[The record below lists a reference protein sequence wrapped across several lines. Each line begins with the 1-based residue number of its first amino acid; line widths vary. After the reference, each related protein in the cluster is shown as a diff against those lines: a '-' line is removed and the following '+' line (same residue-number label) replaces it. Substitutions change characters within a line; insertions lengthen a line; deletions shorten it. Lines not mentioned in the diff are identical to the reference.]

1 MIVTPET
8 KVALTGAIVKWDKI
22 VRSFTIAE
30 RNNVAAEYVEGGRA
44 DCPLCLIFHPLG
56 QNLDCVGCPILAD
69 TGTPK
74 CGGTPYRNWDD
85 DADFETLWV
94 IANDML
100 AYLEKLDEKCE
111 IVGEPE

>member
-22 VRSFTIAE
+22 LTALIVAE
-30 RNNVAAEYVEGGRA
+30 KTNVDDVHEGGRA

-56 QNLDCVGCPILAD
+56 QNLDCVGCPVLAD

-85 DADFETLWV
+85 DDDFETREV

-100 AYLEKLDEKCE
+100 AYLKKLDEKCE
-111 IVGEPE
+111 VVGEPE